1 MAKLISKTYGE
12 ALFELAVEEEKTD
25 AMLEE
30 IEGIKQILLENQEYL
45 KFLTHPRISVEEKV
59 KTTETIF
66 SGKIDNQ
73 LIGFL
78 GIVIQKGR
86 CDSLMDILQYFLDR
100 VKEFKG
106 IGVAY
111 VTTPYE
117 LKEDKKEAICKKL
130 LATTSY
136 KEMEMHYDVK
146 KELLGGMQI
155 RIGDRVVDSSIQT
168 KLNQLQKDLLKLQI
182 QQ

>member
-30 IEGIKQILLENQEYL
+30 IEGIKQILLENQDYL
-45 KFLTHPRISVEEKV
+45 KFLNHQRISVEEKV
-59 KTTETIF
+59 TATENIF
-66 SGKIDNQ
+66 VGKIDKQ
-73 LIGFL
+73 LVGFL
-78 GIVIQKGR
+78 GIIIQKGR
-86 CDSLMDILQYFLDR
+86 CDNLIDILQYFLDR

-168 KLNQLQKDLLKLQI
+168 KLNQLQKDLLKIQI
-182 QQ
+182 